1 MYTVKHCDPRTG
13 RLDLADRI
21 SRGTAFVQALVLDLE
36 AHDKKLLPSDVRVAD
51 VHVIRQRSVT
61 TAAPT
66 RLMSRATN
74 EVSTTTP
81 AASSSEGVKGARH
94 VSRHAV
100 YFGAAC
106 FSALWLAAAASFMRE
121 RRLSL
126 ERSQEQRLTRIRAEY
141 DRRTARG
148 GSATSGVPLE
158 TDWGSTSFG
167 SGVV

>member
-1 MYTVKHCDPRTG
+1 MC
-13 RLDLADRI
+13 A
-21 SRGTAFVQALVLDLE
+21 A
-36 AHDKKLLPSDVRVAD
+36 VAPNL
-51 VHVIRQRSVT
+51 RK
-61 TAAPT
+61 
-66 RLMSRATN
+66 
-74 EVSTTTP
+74 VSTPPADATP

-148 GSATSGVPLE
+148 GSATGGVPLE